1 MLKLLLKKQLTEI
14 FRNYFYDP
22 KKNKARSRGAVVLY
36 FVLFGVLMVGVLG
49 GLFTFL
55 SLALCS
61 ALYNAGMPWLYFLL
75 IGLLASFLGIFGSVF
90 NTYAGL
96 YLPKDNDLLLS
107 LPIPVRYILISRL
120 LTVYLLGLLYS
131 GIVFLPACI
140 VYYVVTPC
148 GASAV
153 LGSIL
158 LFFLITIFVL
168 TLSCAL
174 GWVVAKISTKL
185 KNKSFLTV
193 LLSVLFFG
201 AYYFFSFKAQS
212 LITILID
219 NAAKYGE
226 ALYSKAY
233 PLYLFGM
240 VGVGDAK
247 AAAIVSAA
255 ILIFFLLV
263 YLLLSRSFIGIA
275 TATGKSEKR
284 AYKKDSI
291 RQKSV
296 SGALLAREFRRFA
309 ASPTYMLNC
318 GLATLLLPVCGIAVL
333 WKGKQIFPV
342 LNEIFAQNPDRVL
355 LLLCAA
361 VCAVCAVNNTSEP
374 SVSLE
379 GNNLWI
385 VRSLPLDTWHILRA
399 KIEMHLILTA
409 IPMLICLLCLFIAR
423 PASPA
428 AVLLVLLQTLSFVLL
443 SAEFGLYLGLKMP
456 ILNWVSEVTPI
467 KQNTGVLLELLASAL
482 YCFAFGGLAFP
493 LDRFNIGF
501 LPYMLFFTA
510 LNLLL
515 CCLLYRFL
523 KRKGSAIFET
533 L

>member
-1 MLKLLLKKQLTEI
+1 M
-14 FRNYFYDP
+14 
-22 KKNKARSRGAVVLY
+22 
-36 FVLFGVLMVGVLG
+36 
-49 GLFTFL
+49 
-55 SLALCS
+55 
-61 ALYNAGMPWLYFLL
+61 
-75 IGLLASFLGIFGSVF
+75 
-90 NTYAGL
+90 
-96 YLPKDNDLLLS
+96 
-107 LPIPVRYILISRL
+107 
-120 LTVYLLGLLYS
+120 
-131 GIVFLPACI
+131 
-140 VYYVVTPC
+140 
-148 GASAV
+148 
-153 LGSIL
+153 
-158 LFFLITIFVL
+158 
-168 TLSCAL
+168 
-174 GWVVAKISTKL
+174 
-185 KNKSFLTV
+185 
-193 LLSVLFFG
+193 SVLFLG
-201 AYYFFSFKAQS
+201 AYYFFNFKAQS
-212 LITILID
+212 LITVLID

-226 ALYSKAY
+226 VLYSKAY

-255 ILIFFLLV
+255 ILILFLLV

-275 TATGKSEKR
+275 TATGRSEKR

-318 GLATLLLPVCGIAVL
+318 GLATLLLPVCGIAAL
-333 WKGKQIFPV
+333 WKGDRFFPV

-379 GNNLWI
+379 GNTLWI

-409 IPMLICLLCLFIAR
+409 IPMLVCLLCLFIAC

-428 AVLLVLLQTLSFVLL
+428 AVFLVLLQTLSFVLL

-467 KQNTGVLLELLASAL
+467 KQSTGVLLELLASAL

-493 LDRFNIGF
+493 LDRFDIGF

-523 KRKGSAIFET
+523 KRRGSAIFET